1 MEPVITYIFP
11 LQRGKL
17 FKMKVFSLEDRDGL
31 MFEPKGEKSFTG
43 TYFIYW
49 NDGNEQQKEAINY
62 KNGVLDGLYTKW
74 YENGQKS
81 LEANFKNGKL
91 NGLET
96 IWYENGQ
103 KKYELNWK
111 DDEGD
116 SLLSRKIARRN
127 LKETIRITGR

>member
-31 MFEPKGEKSFTG
+31 MFEPKGEKPFTG

-74 YENGQKS
+74 H
-81 LEANFKNGKL
+81 
-91 NGLET
+91 
-96 IWYENGQ
+96 ENGQ

>member
-1 MEPVITYIFP
+1 
-11 LQRGKL
+11 
-17 FKMKVFSLEDRDGL
+17 MKVFSLEERDGL
-31 MFEPKGEKSFTG
+31 MFEPNSEKPFTG
-43 TYFIYW
+43 KYVIYW
-49 NDGNEQQKEAINY
+49 NDGDEQKKEAINY

-91 NGLET
+91 DGLET

-111 DDEGD
+111 DDGDEG
-116 SLLSRKIARRN
+116 LRGRKIARRN
-127 LKETIRITGR
+127 LKETTRILGRKDL